1 MAEALRPALQQRRV
15 RIRANGLA
23 AIAWPLVAILFAT
36 ELASLRLR
44 FDTDLLIGRAEWWVA
59 PLRLL
64 PFALQ
69 ILLCIAAASLAIGRE
84 RLVQAGSELLDS
96 ETDRVGLGR
105 ALCVHGASLALLV
118 WLLAS
123 LLEGTATLY
132 LPSSVRAGLLLVV
145 GPTWLFSGLALAAPP
160 SQVVGFLSTCW
171 RSLLGGI
178 LAGGAAFAAARQFAG
193 QDALWEPL
201 SRATIEIAAV
211 LLAAFGQP
219 VFVDRA
225 ELVVGTTDFSVV
237 VTRYCSGYEG
247 VGLFAI
253 FAVVFGLCARRKLR
267 LAPYAT
273 LVLLGAGL
281 VWLANGA
288 RIAMLI
294 AIGHHVSPDLALDGF
309 HTHAGWIPL
318 VAAALGLV
326 AIAVR
331 HPAVSREAAR
341 EDGPTNNP
349 TAAHLS
355 PLLVLL
361 GLGLVGGAF
370 APDPRVV
377 SALRVPLVL
386 FTLFLLRRYRSRL
399 LDMPHPVVALLV
411 PLATVGWVALAKFQ
425 GLLIE
430 GGQAASAP
438 AGFDAPLYFGL
449 AFVGYVVVSPLVEE
463 LAFRGYLQ
471 RRLQDSDFE
480 LCPQA
485 KLTWISVLVTALVFG
500 LLHGNLI
507 GGVLFSLLLSGVT
520 ALRGR
525 LSDAVFVHVGV
536 NAALVI
542 LAVATGHHELWL
554 GGAR

>member
-1 MAEALRPALQQRRV
+1 MAEAIQSTLKER
-15 RIRANGLA
+15 RIRIHASGWSA
-23 AIAWPLVAILFAT
+23 YAWPLVAILFAAEIT
-36 ELASLRLR
+36 GLRLQ
-44 FDTDLLIGRAEWWVA
+44 FDTDLLIGRNEWWVA

-64 PFALQ
+64 PFSLQ
-69 ILLCIAAASLAIGRE
+69 ILLCMTAASLVIGRGK
-84 RLVQAGSELLDS
+84 LIQAGRELLES
-96 ETDRVGLGR
+96 EADRGGLRRVFGIH
-105 ALCVHGASLALLV
+105 VASLALLF
-118 WLLAS
+118 WLFTS
-123 LLEGTATLY
+123 LLEGIATLH
-132 LPSSVRAGLLLVV
+132 LPSSIRAGLLLVV
-145 GPTWLFSGLALAAPP
+145 GPAWLLSGLALAAPY
-160 SQVVGFLSTCW
+160 SQVLGFLSATW
-171 RSLLGGI
+171 RSLLGGF
-178 LAGGAAFAAARQFAG
+178 LAGGAAFAAARQFAS

-211 LLAAFGQP
+211 LLQAFGQP

-225 ELVVGTTDFSVV
+225 ELVVGTADFSVV
-237 VTRYCSGYEG
+237 VTRFCSGYEG

-253 FAVVFGLCARRKLR
+253 FAAAFGLCARRKLR
-267 LAPYAT
+267 LGRYAT
-273 LVLLGAGL
+273 LVLVGAGILWL
-281 VWLANGA
+281 VNGA
-288 RIAMLI
+288 RIAALI
-294 AIGHHVSPDLALDGF
+294 AIGHHISADLALDGF

-326 AIAVR
+326 AIAER
-331 HPAVSREAAR
+331 HPAVSREVVR
-341 EDGPTNNP
+341 EEGPTSNP

-361 GLGLVGGAF
+361 ALGLVGGAF
-370 APDPRVV
+370 APDPRAV
-377 SALRVPLVL
+377 SALRVPVVL
-386 FTLFLLRRYRSRL
+386 FTLFVLRRYRARL
-399 LDMPHPVVALLV
+399 LAMPHPVVALMV
-411 PLATVGWVALAKFQ
+411 PLATVGWVLLAKLQ

-430 GGQAASAP
+430 GGQAASVP
-438 AGFDAPLYFGL
+438 AGLDAPLYFGL
-449 AFVGYVVVSPLVEE
+449 AFLGYVFVSPLVEE

-485 KLTWISVLVTALVFG
+485 KLTWLSVGITALVFG

-536 NAALVI
+536 NAALVL
-542 LAVATGHHELWL
+542 LAMATGHHELWL